1 MSRLKII
8 LALML
13 ILVVLLFFGYG
24 GGEYLTFSAIKSAQ
38 QTLLGFVEDAPALSF
53 LGFALIYIIVTALS
67 LPGAAVLTLLA
78 GGLFGLWQG
87 LILVSFAASIGAT
100 LAMLAARFL
109 FRDLIAAKFSEAMAL
124 VNAGMKADGA
134 RYLLTL
140 RLVPAVPFFVINL
153 VMGLTNLSVRQ
164 FYWVS
169 QLGMLPG
176 TLIFV
181 NAGKQLADLQSPA
194 GILSP
199 ELLAS
204 LVLLALL
211 PWLMKAVMHRV
222 ELWRRYRSF
231 PKPKVFDRDL
241 IVIGAGSGGLVS
253 ALIGSLVEAKV
264 TLIEA
269 SEMGGDCLNTGCV
282 PSKAFIRSASVAA
295 GLRHSANLGVTAG
308 DLKIDFPVIMKRV
321 QAVIDSIKPN
331 DSPER
336 YREFGVDVRL
346 GKGVLRSPYEVEING
361 ERLTSRS
368 IIVATGAAPVMPNIE
383 GLDRNRCYT
392 SETIWQLEAL
402 PKRLAVIGGGPIGL
416 ELAQSFAR
424 LGCAVTVVEMMP
436 RIMMKEDAEVSELM
450 AGVLSNEG
458 VRLLVNNR
466 LASAS
471 SGETLMLR
479 VEAVTGSESSTDV
492 ECDAVLF
499 AAGRKPRVDGFGLE
513 ALNLDLTENGQIQV
527 NEYLQTNYPNI
538 FAVGDVAGRYQFTH
552 TASHMAW
559 YAAVNALFGT
569 FKKFK
574 VDYRVIPWCTFTSPE
589 VARVGLSESE
599 AEAAGIAFECARFE
613 VAELDRA
620 KTEALPAG
628 FVKVLTKPGSDR
640 ILGVTIVS
648 AHAGESIAEFVLAM
662 KYGLGLKKIMGT
674 IHIYPTW
681 TEMNKFVAGVWQ
693 KAHKPN
699 WALPWL
705 ARYHRFRRGG

>member
-1 MSRLKII
+1 MTLLKVA
-8 LALML
+8 LALGLL
-13 ILVVLLFFGYG
+13 IVMLLFFGFG
-24 GGEYLTFSAIKSAQ
+24 GSDYLTFDAIKSAQ
-38 QTLLGFVEDAPALSF
+38 QSLQALVTDAPVLSF
-53 LGFALIYIIVTALS
+53 FGFALIYIVVAALS

-87 LILVSFAASIGAT
+87 LVLVSFAASIGAT

-109 FRDLIAAKFSEAMAL
+109 FRDLIASKFSEAMTV
-124 VNAGMKADGA
+124 VNQGMKADGA

-153 VMGLTNLSVRQ
+153 VMGLTGITARR

-176 TLIFV
+176 TLIYV

-199 ELLAS
+199 ELLVS
-204 LVLLALL
+204 FVLLALL
-211 PWLMKAVMHRV
+211 PWLMKAMTSRF
-222 ELWRRYRSF
+222 EQWQRYRPF
-231 PKPKVFDRDL
+231 RKPKRFDRDL
-241 IVIGAGSGGLVS
+241 IVIGAGSGGLVA

-269 SEMGGDCLNTGCV
+269 NEMGGDCLNTGCV
-282 PSKAFIRSASVAA
+282 PSKAFIRSASLAA
-295 GLRHSANLGVTAG
+295 EMGKGEAFGVTGAAV
-308 DLKIDFPVIMKRV
+308 KIDFPVIMKRV

-336 YREFGVDVRL
+336 YREFGVDVRQ
-346 GKGVLRSPYEVEING
+346 GKGILRSPYEVEVDG
-361 ERLTSRS
+361 ERLTARS
-368 IIVATGAAPVMPNIE
+368 IIIASGAAPFMPKIE
-383 GLDRNRCYT
+383 GLDPSRCYT
-392 SETIWQLEAL
+392 SETIWQLEEL

-424 LGCAVTVVEMMP
+424 LGSEVTVVEMMP
-436 RIMMKEDAEVSELM
+436 RIMIKEDVEVSDLM
-450 AGVLSNEG
+450 AGVLTGEG
-458 VRLLVNNR
+458 VQLLVNNR
-466 LASAS
+466 LASATS
-471 SGETLMLR
+471 AESLTLR
-479 VEAVTGSESSTDV
+479 VAKVGDADQFTAV
-492 ECDAVLF
+492 ECDVVLF
-499 AAGRKPRVDGFGLE
+499 AAGRKPRVEGFGLE
-513 ALNLDLTENGQIQV
+513 ALNIGLTENGQIQV
-527 NEYLQTNYPNI
+527 NDYLQTNYPNI

-559 YAAVNALFGT
+559 YASVNALFGT

-599 AEAAGIAFECARFE
+599 AEAKGIAFECARFE

-620 KTEALPAG
+620 KTEGLPTG
-628 FVKVLTKPGSDR
+628 FVKVLTKPGSDQ

-681 TEMNKFVAGVWQ
+681 AEMNKFVSGVWQ

>member
-1 MSRLKII
+1 MPRLKV
-8 LALML
+8 ML
-13 ILVVLLFFGYG
+13 VLTFILVVLLFFGFG
-24 GGEYLTFSAIKSAQ
+24 GAEALTFSAIKSAQ
-38 QTLLGFVEDAPALSF
+38 QTLLGVVADAPALSF
-53 LGFALIYIIVTALS
+53 LGFALIYILVTALS

-109 FRDLIAAKFSEAMAL
+109 FRDLVATKFTAAMTL
-124 VNAGMKADGA
+124 VNEGMRADGA

-153 VMGLTNLSVRQ
+153 VMGLTNLSARR

-181 NAGKQLADLQSPA
+181 NAGNQLADLQSPA

-199 ELLAS
+199 ELLGS

-222 ELWRRYRSF
+222 EQWRLYRSYQ
-231 PKPKVFDRDL
+231 KPKVFERDL

-253 ALIGSLVEAKV
+253 ALIGALVEAKV

-269 SEMGGDCLNTGCV
+269 GEMGGDCLNTGCV
-282 PSKAFIRSASVAA
+282 PSKAFIRSAGMAA
-295 GLRHSANLGVTAG
+295 ALRHSADLGVSVG
-308 DLKIDFPVIMKRV
+308 DPKIDFPVIMNRV

-346 GKGVLRSPYEVEING
+346 GKAVLRSPYEVEVNG
-361 ERLTSRS
+361 ERLTARS
-368 IIVATGAAPVMPNIE
+368 IIVASGAAPMMPKIE
-383 GLDRNRCYT
+383 GLDPSRCYT
-392 SETIWQLEAL
+392 SETIWQLEVL

-424 LGCAVTVVEMMP
+424 LGSSVTVIEMMP
-436 RIMMKEDAEVSELM
+436 SIMMKEDAEVSALM
-450 AGVLSNEG
+450 ADVLTTEG

-466 LASAS
+466 LASAT
-471 SGETLMLR
+471 SGETVSLR
-479 VEAVTGSESSTDV
+479 IAQVQDAESITDI

-513 ALNLDLTENGQIQV
+513 ALNIDLTENGQIQV
-527 NEYLQTNYPNI
+527 NDYLQTNYPNI

-599 AEAAGIAFECARFE
+599 AMAAGVAFECTRFD

-699 WALPWL
+699 WALPLL